1 MKGPLLLPCPTPPGF
16 ALWAAFGASCGSG
29 WGLSGCGG
37 STGEGVHPSPSCPS
51 WGGQCLIC
59 ARCASPILTG
69 RPGGPLG
76 PSFPVSPGGP
86 RAPGGPGGPGGPM
99 APSRPWSPWKK
110 FTQTWWDEAVLARGG
125 LRASTTHALRPWAT
139 STLTSA
145 VPEEFNCSF
154 QLGKLKVSLW
164 PIYAIWV
171 WFLNQDC
178 AQSLPTRFN
187 LLKSLLVTVC
197 MESTNPRAP
206 RTTQAHNMLAG
217 SMHTLPW
224 LSAPRQKTTQKSG
237 SA

>member
-1 MKGPLLLPCPTPPGF
+1 MEGPLLLPCPTPPGF

-86 RAPGGPGGPGGPM
+86 RAPGGPGGPGGPV

-145 VPEEFNCSF
+145 V
-154 QLGKLKVSLW
+154 Q
-164 PIYAIWV
+164 
-171 WFLNQDC
+171 
-178 AQSLPTRFN
+178 RN
-187 LLKSLLVTVC
+187 LTADSSW
-197 MESTNPRAP
+197 ESWKWAR
-206 RTTQAHNMLAG
+206 G
-217 SMHTLPW
+217 
-224 LSAPRQKTTQKSG
+224 
-237 SA
+237 

>member
-1 MKGPLLLPCPTPPGF
+1 MSSLWSQLWLRLGTQWLWWQHWGRGSPFTLLSLVGWAVPDLCSLCISHPYREAWRSSWAILSRVTRRPPGT
-16 ALWAAFGASCGSG
+16 WGSWRTRG
-29 WGLSGCGG
+29 
-37 STGEGVHPSPSCPS
+37 
-51 WGGQCLIC
+51 
-59 ARCASPILTG
+59 
-69 RPGGPLG
+69 
-76 PSFPVSPGGP
+76 
-86 RAPGGPGGPGGPM
+86 
-99 APSRPWSPWKK
+99 
-110 FTQTWWDEAVLARGG
+110 ARG
-125 LRASTTHALRPWAT
+125 SI
-139 STLTSA
+139 STLITLEEVHTDMVRRSSVGKGWSQGIHDTCTA
-145 VPEEFNCSF
+145 SLGHQHPDLCCPEEFNCRF
-154 QLGKLKVSLW
+154 QLGKLKVSSW

-187 LLKSLLVTVC
+187 LLKPLLVTVC